1 LEDKIKKYL
10 SFLFCL
16 LFVGCVTGSN
26 GKVQTNPQISLNT
39 GAGSTKNTSIQ
50 GTNAS
55 ENMTIYNITNYNRFL
70 KDKGELNSMDK
81 NELKTQLKERDK
93 KIASLQD
100 EVNKLREETKA
111 TVFRVKNSDR
121 KELKDGKYETTI
133 NLEPIGSKV
142 IPILTIE
149 CATQNNA
156 KIESFIVEGN
166 TIPGMYYGVS
176 NNEHTIQKE
185 IFNNVAAGD
194 VTIKIITDKDPG
206 IFQLYI
212 DPFTTTTSDTK

>member
-1 LEDKIKKYL
+1 MKKYL

-50 GTNAS
+50 GTNAA
-55 ENMTIYNITNYNRFL
+55 ENMTINYNSFL

-81 NELKTQLKERDK
+81 NELKTQLEERDK

-166 TIPGMYYGVS
+166 TIPAMYYSFS
-176 NNEHTIQKE
+176 NNEHTSQKE

-206 IFQLYI
+206 ILQLYI
-212 DPFTTTTSDTK
+212 DPFTTTTSGTK